1 MHSYVL
7 LLTTEDKGRKEVHN
21 ILGEII
27 MAKNNLVGTRPTVIV
42 SLALFIFLMGAA
54 FFLGEEEVTP
64 PAKPVAEEVVVSE
77 APEVSEWK
85 YLGMG
90 IQGDRI
96 FVSRDSD
103 GCVSYATESVSGE
116 KETFVYDCMGANESL
131 IQKSLS
137 FWFFE
142 NPLGIPE
149 RRAVLYCSAFFNFST
164 KKLMI

>member
-85 YLGMG
+85 SLCPEIPMVVFLT
-90 IQGDRI
+90 QPK
-96 FVSRDSD
+96 VSRGRRRLLSMIAWGQMNPSFKNLFLSD
-103 GCVSYATESVSGE
+103 
-116 KETFVYDCMGANESL
+116 FL
-131 IQKSLS
+131 R
-137 FWFFE
+137 
-142 NPLGIPE
+142 IP
-149 RRAVLYCSAFFNFST
+149 
-164 KKLMI
+164 